1 MKAGRTI
8 FVRIKLSLW
17 SSFMKMSSRLIA
29 PRQNAFWNF
38 WDCHF
43 RRVWKS
49 NRQPSKN
56 KLLEYPKNGQNVI
69 SSSKGPRQARLL
81 VSSGACEFKQVELPR
96 RHRVTAKT
104 SVVRFVP

>member
-8 FVRIKLSLW
+8 FVRIELSLW
-17 SSFMKMSSRLIA
+17 SSFLKRSSRLIA

-49 NRQPSKN
+49 HRQPSKN
-56 KLLEYPKNGQNVI
+56 KLLESPKNGPHVI
-69 SSSKGPRQARLL
+69 SSSKGPRQARLR

-96 RHRVTAKT
+96 RQRARSEEHT
-104 SVVRFVP
+104 SAL